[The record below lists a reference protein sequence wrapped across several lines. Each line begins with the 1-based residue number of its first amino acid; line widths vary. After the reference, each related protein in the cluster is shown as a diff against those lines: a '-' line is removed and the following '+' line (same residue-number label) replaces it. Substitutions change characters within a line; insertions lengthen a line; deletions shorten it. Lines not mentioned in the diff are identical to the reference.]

1 MVAETTKYQTMYQ
14 TLLMEQLKLK
24 KWDSVASVLDS
35 MASAP
40 GMAPTLSQLL
50 TVLHVRAMAV
60 FVATWGSCCAGYFLV
75 RMIPHAVSSQ

>member
-1 MVAETTKYQTMYQ
+1 MFLWSQSSSFDRTDKTLVTETQKYSSMYQ

-50 TVLHVRAMAV
+50 AVLKVCRDC
-60 FVATWGSCCAGYFLV
+60 F
-75 RMIPHAVSSQ
+75 